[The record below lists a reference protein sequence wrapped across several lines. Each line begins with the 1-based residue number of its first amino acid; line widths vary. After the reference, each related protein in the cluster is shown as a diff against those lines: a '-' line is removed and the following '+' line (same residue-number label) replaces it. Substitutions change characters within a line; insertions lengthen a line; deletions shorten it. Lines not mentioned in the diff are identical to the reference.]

1 MNSGTLRLYR
11 KTPNGVVNVM
21 EYHRSMFEDSYNE
34 AVDFAYLIGYS
45 EDYPIDYG
53 TPQGDL
59 C

>member
-11 KTPNGVVNVM
+11 KTAEGVVNIA
-21 EYHRSMFEDSYNE
+21 EYHRSMFEDEDSYNE

-53 TPQGDL
+53 TP
-59 C
+59 